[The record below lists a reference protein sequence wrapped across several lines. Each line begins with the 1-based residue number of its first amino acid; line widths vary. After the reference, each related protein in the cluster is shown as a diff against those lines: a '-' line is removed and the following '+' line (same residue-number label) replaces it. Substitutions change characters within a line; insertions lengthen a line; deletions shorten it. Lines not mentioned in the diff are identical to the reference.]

1 MGGLEVIDPRYGAR
15 LEQFVAGLDG
25 DERVLAVA
33 LSGSVAAGTADE
45 WSDLDIQIVAAAEH
59 YDGFLGDWPTWLAE
73 IVPTVFARTPIAP
86 FIINVVTADGLTLD
100 ILVGKGQAFE
110 FPQSSEYVV
119 GMLSGVRFTDV
130 SLALEYAVAEQLR
143 GIAGPFISL
152 VQRGEHVRHMAGVPH
167 LLGLL
172 TTVFLAELDAPP
184 PGKHWNRSFTEE
196 QLAAVAAR
204 PRARRRRPGARCA
217 RHRVMPNI
225 ATPCR
230 FCSCPTCTT
239 R

>member
-119 GMLSGVRFTDV
+119 GMLSGVGSPTSHSHSSTRSRNSCAGSRVHSSV
-130 SLALEYAVAEQLR
+130 SC
-143 GIAGPFISL
+143 
-152 VQRGEHVRHMAGVPH
+152 
-167 LLGLL
+167 
-172 TTVFLAELDAPP
+172 
-184 PGKHWNRSFTEE
+184 N
-196 QLAAVAAR
+196 
-204 PRARRRRPGARCA
+204 GASTCGTW
-217 RHRVMPNI
+217 RV
-225 ATPCR
+225 CR
-230 FCSCPTCTT
+230 TCWGC
-239 R
+239 